1 MALKLSDCERLN
13 IKKNTLI
20 QSREKLDSDIA
31 QTSSDYLQTCLP
43 PDQQAAARLDTVNPA
58 INDADTEAA
67 QLFFMNE
74 FLLGLL
80 QKETGTDQ
88 TLINLAGIAEA
99 EMIKL
104 QTQID
109 DLKTQ
114 IRTKRRIFLDSSP
127 QKSPAVMGLY
137 FTKVPDNQVLIA
149 FLSTF
154 GAFLL
159 FIGLLVIMNR
169 IPIPYFE
176 NLQSRERYTAV
187 GTFWVSGIVIMYAG
201 MYMFT

>member
-1 MALKLSDCERLN
+1 MALKLNDCERLN

-43 PDQQAAARLDTVNPA
+43 PDQQAAARLDTVSPA
-58 INDADTEAA
+58 MRDAETEAT

-80 QKETGTDQ
+80 QKETGTEQ
-88 TLINLAGIAEA
+88 TLIDLAIIAEA
-99 EMIKL
+99 DMTKL
-104 QTQID
+104 QTQIE
-109 DLKTQ
+109 DLKSQ
-114 IRTKRRIFLDSSP
+114 IRMKRRVFLDSSP
-127 QKSPAVMGLY
+127 QKSPAIAGLY

-159 FIGLLVIMNR
+159 FIGLLVILNR
-169 IPIPYFE
+169 IPGDYFE
-176 NLQSRERYTAV
+176 RLQPRERYTSVAI
-187 GTFWVSGIVIMYAG
+187 FWGASIVIMYAG

>member
-31 QTSSDYLQTCLP
+31 QTSSEYLQTCLP
-43 PDQQAAARLDTVNPA
+43 PDQQGAARLETVSPA
-58 INDADTEAA
+58 ILSAESEAE

-80 QKETGTDQ
+80 VKETGTEQ
-88 TLINLAGIAEA
+88 TLIDLAGIADG
-99 EMIKL
+99 EMEKL
-104 QTQID
+104 QKKND
-109 DLKTQ
+109 ELKSQ

-127 QKSPAVMGLY
+127 QKSPAIAGLY
-137 FTKVPDNQVLIA
+137 FTKVPDNQALIA

-159 FIGLLVIMNR
+159 FIGLLIILNH
-169 IPIPYFE
+169 IPIQYF
-176 NLQSRERYTAV
+176 LGMVPRERYTTVA
-187 GTFWVSGIVIMYAG
+187 TLWVAGFIIMYVG
-201 MYMFT
+201 MYLFT

>member
-1 MALKLSDCERLN
+1 MALKLNDCERLN

-20 QSREKLDSDIA
+20 QSRDKLDSDIA
-31 QTSSDYLQTCLP
+31 QTSADYLQTCLP
-43 PDQQAAARLDTVNPA
+43 PDQQGAARLETVSPA
-58 INDADTEAA
+58 IRDAETEAT

-80 QKETGTDQ
+80 QKETGTEQ
-88 TLINLAGIAEA
+88 TLIDLAVIAE
-99 EMIKL
+99 EDMIKL

-109 DLKTQ
+109 DLKSQ

-127 QKSPAVMGLY
+127 QKSPAVAGLY

-149 FLSTF
+149 FLITF

-159 FIGLLVIMNR
+159 FVGLLVILNH
-169 IPIPYFE
+169 IPIDYFR
-176 NLQSRERYTAV
+176 NLRAQERYTTVAMV
-187 GTFWVSGIVIMYAG
+187 WGSSIVIMYVG

>member
-43 PDQQAAARLDTVNPA
+43 PDQQGAARLETVSPA
-58 INDADTEAA
+58 VRSAESEAE

-80 QKETGTDQ
+80 AKETGTEQ
-88 TLINLAGIAEA
+88 TLIDLAGIAEG
-99 EMIKL
+99 EMEKL
-104 QTQID
+104 QKKSD
-109 DLKTQ
+109 ELKSQ

-127 QKSPAVMGLY
+127 QKSPAVGGLY

-159 FIGLLVIMNR
+159 FVGLLIILNQ
-169 IPIPYFE
+169 IPIQYF
-176 NLQSRERYTAV
+176 LGMVTRERYTTVA
-187 GTFWVSGIVIMYAG
+187 TMWVAGFIIMYVG
-201 MYMFT
+201 MYLFT

>member
-31 QTSSDYLQTCLP
+31 QTSADYLQTCLP
-43 PDQQAAARLDTVNPA
+43 PEQQASARLEALSPA
-58 INDADTEAA
+58 MRNADTEAE
-67 QLFFMNE
+67 QLVFMNE

-80 QKETGTDQ
+80 SKETGTDQ
-88 TLINLAGIAEA
+88 TLVNLAGMAEN
-99 EMIKL
+99 EMEKL
-104 QTQID
+104 QARSEE
-109 DLKTQ
+109 LKAQ
-114 IRTKRRIFLDSSP
+114 IRTKRRIFLDSAP
-127 QKSPAVMGLY
+127 QTSPAVGGLY

-159 FIGLLVIMNR
+159 FVGMLIILGHM
-169 IPIPYFE
+169 PFAYF
-176 NLQSRERYTAV
+176 QSMTDRERLTTVAML
-187 GTFWVSGIVIMYAG
+187 WVSGFIIMYAG
-201 MYMFT
+201 MYLFT